1 MTEPDNTR
9 HNPTIQLSDR
19 QIAAIETLVASGT
32 QTDAAYAAGE
42 ATLNTVLLTQRQ
54 RIAVERALVKQSFE
68 VMRAMCALRK
78 AVGGSFDAEL
88 DRIPEFTI
96 ESKPI
101 TIGANS

>member
-1 MTEPDNTR
+1 MPRSQVKNI
-9 HNPTIQLSDR
+9 HDR
-19 QIAAIETLVASGT
+19 QLLAATHAQERS
-32 QTDAAYAAGE
+32 DAAYAAGE